1 MLRYAVATLAVGV
14 GVTTFF
20 LVTDAKPRKFERPR
34 PPAPVGVFAEGGAPA
49 RDEAIEHVLVAQLPA
64 VMHQSF
70 SYRGRDG
77 TADVHAL
84 WAAPAFAAHGP
95 ALQRAWCEYVDSLGA
110 WMTMGAGEQHFK
122 VATDELRAHAE
133 VVSDQLAA
141 AGLAYMLD
149 ASALRNVKPDIV
161 PYRIEKVSFVFA
173 NAERQRVLELRDLVR
188 VPAGQLGRTNDELGD
203 PVVLLDAID
212 EKLAN
217 IVQPVLAG
225 SPFPLGPRVA
235 SAAAG
240 EAVRRELGAVPAR
253 ARELLVASIRHHEAQ
268 HGLDADRK
276 LPYPAQLAAVTKDN
290 ERAKLEL
297 SAYVSQIASDMW
309 TPQLSLWSLARHA
322 FNHSHTDEGLVA
334 TVVLEGLAHQFGIT
348 VTGDLAALVP
358 PLAARSTIELRNAAA
373 ALWAELFDDKLVR
386 IVD

>member
-20 LVTDAKPRKFERPR
+20 LVTDAKPRRFERPR

-49 RDEAIEHVLVAQLPA
+49 RDEAIEHVLDQQLPA

-70 SYRGRDG
+70 SYLGHDG
-77 TADVHAL
+77 HADIHAL
-84 WAAPAFAAHGP
+84 WAAPAFAKHGP
-95 ALQRAWCEYVDSLGA
+95 DLQRAWCEYVDALGA
-110 WMTMGAGEQHFK
+110 WMTEGAGEQHYK

-149 ASALRNVKPDIV
+149 ASALRAVKPDIV
-161 PYRIEKVSFVFA
+161 PYRIERVSFVFA
-173 NAERQRVLELRDLVR
+173 NAERQRVLELRDLVKL
-188 VPAGQLGRTNDELGD
+188 PGTQLGRTNDELGD

-225 SPFPLGPRVA
+225 SPFPLGVRGA
-235 SAAAG
+235 SQAAG
-240 EAVRRELGAVPAR
+240 DAVRRELGAVPSR

-268 HGLDADRK
+268 HGLDAERK
-276 LPYPAQLAAVTKDN
+276 LPFPAALAKLTSS

-309 TPQLSLWSLARHA
+309 TPQLTLWSLARHA
-322 FNHSHTDEGLVA
+322 FNRAHNDEAQVA
-334 TVVLEGLAHQFGIT
+334 IVVMEGLARQLKIPML
-348 VTGDLAALVP
+348 GDHASLVA
-358 PLAARSTIELRNAAA
+358 PLAAKSTIELRNAAA
-373 ALWAELFDDKLVR
+373 ALWAELFEDKLVR